1 MKWLVVMSWLMVCN
15 ACWAVYFV
23 TGAALTD
30 VGAAAPVAV
39 DVLDDAVAAAC
50 DAVADIVVWSAGR
63 AAAT

>member
-15 ACWAVYFV
+15 ACWAMYFV

-30 VGAAAPVAV
+30 VGAAA
-39 DVLDDAVAAAC
+39 
-50 DAVADIVVWSAGR
+50 DIVVWSAGR